1 MDPSAV
7 GDDLNELS
15 VLVNVA
21 HRLLLAIRDD
31 VDTDPS
37 LQSIVDQLDAA
48 HDDLDRALESLGQ
61 ALDRVD
67 EVIERPRGQR
77 PPLH

>member
-7 GDDLNELS
+7 GDDLHEVS

-31 VDTDPS
+31 VEAETSVQAILDN
-37 LQSIVDQLDAA
+37 LNAAHDQLD
-48 HDDLDRALESLGQ
+48 LALEHIGA
-61 ALDRVD
+61 ALDQVD
-67 EVIERPRGQR
+67 QPSDRPRDPR
-77 PPLH
+77 TPIH